1 MCESCRSQKMLKN
14 DYLDAK
20 IGVDTAENEHSKV
33 WPTEQCSTELQVG
46 PVLTGAGAADPVI
59 SDRVRQWR
67 QLHFSQLEKLAKGR
81 GQS

>member
-1 MCESCRSQKMLKN
+1 MLHNKRLNFKRFSC
-14 DYLDAK
+14 K
-20 IGVDTAENEHSKV
+20 ICFDTAENEHSKV
-33 WPTEQCSTELQVG
+33 WPTEQCRTELQVE